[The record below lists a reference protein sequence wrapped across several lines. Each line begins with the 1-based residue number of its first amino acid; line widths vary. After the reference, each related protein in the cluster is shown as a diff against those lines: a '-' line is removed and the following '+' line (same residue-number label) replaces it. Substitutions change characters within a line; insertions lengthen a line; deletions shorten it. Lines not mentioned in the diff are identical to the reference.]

1 MTIVQ
6 PICRPGSALDDIPN
20 CLEEN
25 FAAKRLNVNLN
36 FSARDRCKDGIPARY
51 RPKIHGG
58 LQSKS
63 AMVISGGNR

>member
-36 FSARDRCKDGIPARY
+36 FSARDRRKDGIPARC
-51 RPKIHGG
+51 RPKIYGG
-58 LQSKS
+58 LQNKS
-63 AMVISGGNR
+63 AMVISGDNR